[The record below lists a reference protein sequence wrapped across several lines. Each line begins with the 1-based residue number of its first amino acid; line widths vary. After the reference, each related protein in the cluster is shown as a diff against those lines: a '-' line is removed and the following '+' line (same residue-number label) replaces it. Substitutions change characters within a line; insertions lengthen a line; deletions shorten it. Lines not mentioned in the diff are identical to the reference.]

1 MPIELD
7 DWKHS
12 AANGAVPGASETGA
26 NGTADMHRI
35 AARAVGA
42 TKVYGKG
49 DAEVRAID
57 GIDIE
62 FAHGA
67 FTAIMGPSG
76 SGKSTLMQCMAGL
89 DRLTSGQTWIGDVE
103 LTALSERQITKVRR
117 DRVGFIFQA
126 FNLVPTLTALE
137 NIRLPLD
144 IAGREPEG
152 DWMEQVIDALHLR
165 PRLKHRPTELS
176 GGQQQRVAAARAL
189 VSRPEIVFADEPT
202 GQLDSQSS
210 IELLAFMRRAADE
223 FGQTIVMVTHE
234 PTAASCADRVVFLAD
249 GRIVNQMT
257 EPTPDSILDR
267 MKTLAARA
275 EDMIVRQAFRNL
287 LASKLRLFL
296 TSLAVV
302 LGVGFVVGALVLGDT
317 INTAFDGVFE
327 TANKGVAVEVRGVK
341 TVSETRSAARA
352 GLAAGDDPRG
362 RRRADGARLGFGHR
376 PDHRQGRQARGP
388 PGAAG
393 ARLRLVG

>member
-1 MPIELD
+1 VAIELND
-7 DWKHS
+7 GNVKVHT
-12 AANGAVPGASETGA
+12 PLRTR
-26 NGTADMHRI
+26 ADVRAGEFGRPEPA

-42 TKVYGKG
+42 TKVYGAG

-57 GIDIE
+57 GIDVE
-62 FAHGA
+62 FAAGA

-89 DRLTSGQTWIGDVE
+89 DRLTSGEVWIGDVE
-103 LTALSERQITKVRR
+103 LSALSERALTRVRR
-117 DRVGFIFQA
+117 DRVGFIFQS

-165 PRLKHRPTELS
+165 PRLRHRPAELS

-234 PTAASCADRVVFLAD
+234 PVAASCADRVVFLAD
-249 GRIVNQMT
+249 GRIVDQMT
-257 EPTPDSILDR
+257 EPSPEKILDQ
-267 MKTLAARA
+267 MKTLAA
-275 EDMIVRQAFRNL
+275 
-287 LASKLRLFL
+287 
-296 TSLAVV
+296 
-302 LGVGFVVGALVLGDT
+302 G
-317 INTAFDGVFE
+317 
-327 TANKGVAVEVRGVK
+327 
-341 TVSETRSAARA
+341 
-352 GLAAGDDPRG
+352 PRT
-362 RRRADGARLGFGHR
+362 
-376 PDHRQGRQARGP
+376 
-388 PGAAG
+388 
-393 ARLRLVG
+393 